1 MNQIFLFSLLLLA
14 SIFSSTTFA
23 QSPAAAPKAP
33 EKPAPTKPAPTKP
46 TPSTPAPAP
55 AKPLVPAL
63 PQSPTTNPD
72 SSGNQDIIKIL
83 RKAKSFNTLIRL
95 LKTTQIINQVNAQLV
110 TTKNGG
116 LTILAPDDGAFS
128 ELKAGYFNSL
138 GERQQ
143 KELIQYH
150 VLPEYVSSSNFDSL
164 SNPVLTL
171 ASDSP
176 QGFQINVTAYGN
188 SVNISTGV
196 VDTTITGIV
205 YADKTLAIYHVN
217 KVLIPLDFVKPKAKA
232 PAPALAKAPK
242 AEKEN
247 SSADDD
253 DQTQAHKDSSD
264 AISLN
269 NMHGISV
276 LVSLGIS
283 LLAVAVTTML

>member
-1 MNQIFLFSLLLLA
+1 MKQTLFFSLLLLA
-14 SIFSSTTFA
+14 SIFLTTTLA

-33 EKPAPTKPAPTKP
+33 SKPAPAKPAPA
-46 TPSTPAPAP
+46 TPAPAP

-63 PQSPTTNPD
+63 PQSPLAGPD

-83 RKAKSFNTLIRL
+83 RKAKSFSTLIRL

-110 TTKNGG
+110 TTKTGG

-128 ELKAGYFNSL
+128 QLKAGFFNSL

-150 VLPEYVSSSNFDSL
+150 VLPVYVSSSNFDSL
-164 SNPVLTL
+164 SNPVLSL

-176 QGFQINVTAYGN
+176 TGFQMNVTAYGN

-196 VDTTITGIV
+196 VNATITGIV
-205 YADKTLAIYHVN
+205 YTDKTLAIYHVD
-217 KVLIPLDFVKPKAKA
+217 KVLIPLDFSKPKPIA

-242 AEKEN
+242 ADKEN
-247 SSADDD
+247 SSAEDD
-253 DQTQAHKDSSD
+253 DQTQTTKDKSG
-264 AISLN
+264 AISLVSI
-269 NMHGISV
+269 HGTT
-276 LVSLGIS
+276 LVSLG
-283 LLAVAVTTML
+283 VALVAAATTMSC